1 MDILKTT
8 ELYALKGYI
17 YSIQIIS
24 IKNQGSKPYQSL
36 DTIKIPMIPP
46 ETSYL
51 EACSS
56 QYIKYYEVLSI
67 FFYFLNENKY
77 QGRFGNFLL
86 TNPWIPV
93 CTGDI
98 SLEN

>member
-67 FFYFLNENKY
+67 FFFL
-77 QGRFGNFLL
+77 F
-86 TNPWIPV
+86 
-93 CTGDI
+93 
-98 SLEN
+98 S